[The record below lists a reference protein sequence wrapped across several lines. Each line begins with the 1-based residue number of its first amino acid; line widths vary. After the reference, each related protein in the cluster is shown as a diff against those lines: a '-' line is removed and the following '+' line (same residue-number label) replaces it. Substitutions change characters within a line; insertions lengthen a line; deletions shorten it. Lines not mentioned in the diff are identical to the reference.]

1 MTVYGNGIS
10 LINDHA
16 ALSIKGCVLNRKNAL
31 IIHSLLRDCQGVI
44 LFIGYSLQPN
54 YNFTTIRKIQ

>member
-1 MTVYGNGIS
+1 MIVYGNRIS

-16 ALSIKGCVLNRKNAL
+16 ALSINGCVHNGKNAL

-44 LFIGYSLQPN
+44 LFIGCSLQPN
-54 YNFTTIRKIQ
+54 YDFTTIRKIQ